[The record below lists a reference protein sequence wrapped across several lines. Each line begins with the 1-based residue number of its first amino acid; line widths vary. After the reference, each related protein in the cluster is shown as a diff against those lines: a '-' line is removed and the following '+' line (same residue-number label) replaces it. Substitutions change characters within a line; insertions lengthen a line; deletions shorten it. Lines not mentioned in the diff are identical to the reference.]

1 MKQAYFHSTI
11 EDFLM
16 ISDDEIVGKL
26 NKAGTSFA
34 SQWTI
39 TTTSWDSSIQ
49 ILKKS
54 CLELI
59 ELNSA
64 STEWHILLEYEI
76 PRLASRIDA
85 VIIADDLIFV
95 IEFKYDRRKYEL
107 ADIRQAEDY
116 ANDLHDFH
124 LESKHSI
131 IIPILLAPLAKSI
144 LNQRNLNLESL
155 IKTCL
160 KVNSNNFSQLL
171 MEAYFEFHDSL
182 NCSVQPWEW
191 EQSQYQ
197 PTPTIIQAA
206 KALFAGQEVETITK
220 SGADKNDLKKTT
232 QYIINVINQARTE
245 NKKIICFITGV
256 PGAGK
261 TLVGMNIVHEKEEFG
276 GEETNT
282 AYFSGNGPLINVLK
296 EALTRDHFER
306 MNRSFQ
312 LKQISK
318 RPQKKDSE
326 REVKSKIQ
334 NLHLFIK
341 AGIRKDTAP
350 PERIVVF
357 DEAQRCWDAKQFSN
371 KAKQNQNRETNP
383 FIIEEKSEAELLFE
397 FMNRHNEWAVIIA
410 LVGGGQEINTGEGG
424 IAEWGKALQEKYSNW
439 EIHISDQLLSGDA
452 STSGKTLF
460 DVIPANV
467 TIHKNDNLH
476 LSVSQRSFKA
486 NNLNAWVNALINN
499 NVEEAYEL
507 AATIKGKYPL
517 YITRNIGSAK
527 EWLKQKKSGNKRIG
541 LIASSGGLR
550 LKPYGIHVR
559 EEIDESMWFL
569 NDEMDIRSSY
579 YLEMVATEY
588 KVQGLELDWVG
599 ICWDADLRRSQ
610 TGWDF
615 KNFSGTKWNNTNTVS
630 EQQFLLN
637 TYRVLLTRAREGI
650 IIFVPEGNEADE
662 TTLPEFYDPIFE
674 YLRSCGLN
682 EIQNESSIAV
692 Y

>member
-1 MKQAYFHSTI
+1 MKQAYYHSTI
-11 EDFLM
+11 EDFLK
-16 ISDDEIVGKL
+16 INDDEIVGKL

-59 ELNSA
+59 ELNTA
-64 STEWHILLEYEI
+64 SKEWHILLEYEI

-85 VIIADDLIFV
+85 VIIADDLVFV
-95 IEFKYDRRKYEL
+95 IEFKYDRKKYEL

-144 LNQRNLNLESL
+144 FVHNNNPVESL
-155 IKTCL
+155 IKPCL
-160 KVNSNNFSQLL
+160 KVNSNNFSQFL
-171 MEAYFEFHDSL
+171 MEAYFEFHDELKASI
-182 NCSVQPWEW
+182 QPWVW
-191 EQSQYQ
+191 ELSQYQ

-206 KALFAGQEVETITK
+206 KALFAGQEVETITQ
-220 SGADKNDLKKTT
+220 SGADKSDLKKTT
-232 QYIINVINQARTE
+232 QYLINFINQARSE
-245 NKKIICFITGV
+245 NKKIICFVTGV

-261 TLVGMNIVHEKEEFG
+261 TLVGMNIVHEREEFG

-296 EALTRDHFER
+296 EALIRDDFER
-306 MNRSFQ
+306 MCRSYQ
-312 LKQISK
+312 LKQIPK

-326 REVKSKIQ
+326 RKVKSKIQ

-350 PERIVVF
+350 TERIVVF

-397 FMNRHNEWAVIIA
+397 FMNRHEGWSVIIA

-424 IAEWGKALQEKYSNW
+424 IAEWGKAIQEKYSNW

-452 STSGKTLF
+452 STWGQTLF
-460 DVIPANV
+460 NVIPLNI
-467 TIHKNDNLH
+467 TIHKNSNLH

-486 NNLNAWVNALINN
+486 NNLNTWVNALINN
-499 NVEEAYEL
+499 NAKEAFDL
-507 AATIKGKYPL
+507 SATIKENYPL
-517 YITRNIGSAK
+517 YITRNIASAK
-527 EWLKQKKSGNKRIG
+527 EWLMQKKSGNKRIG
-541 LIASSGGLR
+541 LVASSGGLR
-550 LKPYGIHVR
+550 LKPYGVHVR

-569 NDEMDIRSSY
+569 NDETDIRSSY

-588 KVQGLELDWVG
+588 KVQGLELDWIG
-599 ICWDADLRRSQ
+599 LCWDADLRRSN
-610 TGWDF
+610 TGWEF
-615 KNFSGTKWNNTNTVS
+615 KNFSGTKWNNTNTAS

-650 IIFVPEGNEADE
+650 IIFVPEGNDADE
-662 TTLPEFYDPIFE
+662 TTLPEFYNPIFE
-674 YLRSCGLN
+674 YLKSCGLT
-682 EIQNESSIAV
+682 EIQ
-692 Y
+692 